1 MKKIA
6 ALFKKVEVEL
16 PVFLILAVRLP
27 VEQIKVYG
35 IFFYALCFAAALLAG
50 SVIRNAGE
58 LKRIFS
64 LIFVA
69 LFFAGDTAKTL
80 FMPAYTVSADIL
92 LKALSLLCFLAAL
105 VVLRRSGSGRV
116 KPVFTWLFPAL
127 CCAGTLAWPSFL
139 FFYLPAVLILSAYEY
154 AGKGKPGFRLSFHAS
169 WFLPALCA
177 AGYTAYGYYSGT
189 TPLGIV
195 PFSMMIKILPPRD
208 ILPALAAA
216 LPLIVLFA
224 LLWGIARRGSADKK
238 TKRLFAI
245 CAAHPA
251 AVMLFNFFAYYAVSD
266 GWKYYIAAAL
276 FTQFCL
282 LFYFADA
289 REKAVETAVERTAG
303 FLLEKPFV
311 LLVILIYLVVS
322 PQIFY
327 PV

>member
-1 MKKIA
+1 MKKMA

-16 PVFLILAVRLP
+16 PVFLILAVKLP

-35 IFFYALCFAAALLAG
+35 IFFFALCFAAALLAG
-50 SVIRNAGE
+50 SVIRRAGGRE
-58 LKRIFS
+58 RVLLLVFT
-64 LIFVA
+64 A
-69 LFFAGDTAKTL
+69 LLLAGDTAKTL

-105 VVLRRSGSGRV
+105 VVLRRSGSA
-116 KPVFTWLFPAL
+116 KPGYAWGAPLL
-127 CCAGTLAWPSFL
+127 CFAGTLAWPSFL

-169 WFLPALCA
+169 WFLTALCA

-189 TPLGIV
+189 KPLGIV
-195 PFSMMIKILPPRD
+195 PFSMMINILPPRD

-216 LPLIVLFA
+216 LPLIVLFVVLWHLA
-224 LLWGIARRGSADKK
+224 LRSAADKK
-238 TKRLFAI
+238 MKYLLGL
-245 CAAHPA
+245 CAAQPA
-251 AVMLFNFFAYYAVSD
+251 AVMLVNFFAYYAVSD

-282 LFYFADA
+282 LLYFIDA
-289 REKAVETAVERTAG
+289 HEKSVEAAFEKTAG
-303 FLLEKPFV
+303 FLLKNPFI
-311 LLVILIYLVVS
+311 LLTILIYLVQS
-322 PQIFY
+322 AQILY

>member
-1 MKKIA
+1 MKKMA
-6 ALFKKVEVEL
+6 ALFKKVEFEL
-16 PVFLILAVRLP
+16 PVFLILAVGLP
-27 VEQIKVYG
+27 VEQISVYG
-35 IFFYALCFAAALLAG
+35 FSYYPVCLAAALLAG
-50 SVIRNAGE
+50 PVIRRAGNRE
-58 LKRIFS
+58 RSF
-64 LIFVA
+64 A
-69 LFFAGDTAKTL
+69 LVFIALLLAGGPLKTL
-80 FMPAYTVSADIL
+80 CMPAYTVRADVL

-105 VVLRRSGSGRV
+105 AVLRRCGGGA
-116 KPVFTWLFPAL
+116 KPAFALLVPAL

-189 TPLGIV
+189 KPLGIV

-224 LLWGIARRGSADKK
+224 LLWGIAQRGSADKK